1 MALDDRPAAR
11 AGRRARGRQRA
22 IPKTM
27 AVGPAP
33 PPRVHPPHQLHLI
46 EAGTSVADLIE
57 LYFIRHT
64 HGGYPVERRGVER
77 RGQVIGLVTLH
88 ELRGVPPDRRREVA
102 VETIMV
108 PLSADLT
115 VDGETDVAD
124 TFIRMASTRS
134 GRLLVLEGERLR
146 GLVTLRGLAQVAQV
160 RSALGGAPPE
170 RAAGGDAGAR
180 RGRDSHRG
188 R

>member
-1 MALDDRPAAR
+1 
-11 AGRRARGRQRA
+11 
-22 IPKTM
+22 
-27 AVGPAP
+27 
-33 PPRVHPPHQLHLI
+33 
-46 EAGTSVADLIE
+46 VADLIE

-64 HGGYPVERRGVER
+64 HGGYPVER

-146 GLVTLRGLAQVAQV
+146 GLVTLRGLAQAAQV